1 MNGFI
6 TFLNFIIDYWMLIVS
21 AIIVIAAG
29 IIKLKDFFS
38 KSKEQ
43 KLEIAKKQIREC
55 VLRLVTEAEIDFDDF
70 IKAGQIKRSQVIA
83 QIYAEYEILSTIADQ
98 EAVIEFID
106 EAIDD
111 ALDILRDIIK
121 ENENSFVI
129 NTEEVE

>member
-38 KSKEQ
+38 KSKEE
-43 KLEIAKKQIREC
+43 KYEIAKKQIREC
-55 VLRLVTEAEIDFDDF
+55 ILQFCSNAEIDYNDW
-70 IKAGQIKRSQVIA
+70 ISAGEIKRAQVI
-83 QIYAEYEILSTIADQ
+83 QQLYKEYPVLSTVADQ
-98 EAVIEFID
+98 ESVIEFID
-106 EAIDD
+106 ECIDD

-129 NTEEVE
+129 NTEEVQ